1 MNSLLDLLEFTV
13 VKHSP
18 EISKDT
24 TLFGE
29 WSVFMTAIDEIK
41 ARVDIVDLVSETVQL
56 RRSGKNYT
64 GFCPFHSNTRTPA
77 FVVFQETGTWRCF
90 GECNEGGD
98 IFKFVM
104 KKEGADFPEAL
115 QRLAERAGVDLKP
128 PTSEQQA
135 QTEAYDHLRNLL
147 EEALT
152 FYRHHL
158 MNTPAGK
165 PALDYLKEKRGLS
178 EATIE
183 AFGLGYAPQSWEA
196 AAQHFRSKGFQEQ
209 DLLDAGLVSERDS
222 GGVYDRFRHRVMFP
236 IRDERGRM
244 AGFGARIL
252 NPEDFPK
259 FLNSPQT
266 TLFDKGRLL
275 YGMDRARK
283 AIRIQD
289 QVVIVEG
296 YLDVIALHQAG
307 FENTVSPM
315 GTALTEHQLYLLKRF
330 TRRIVLALDPDAA
343 GDKATLRGLQIA
355 RETLDREQDPVFDAR
370 GLLGHEARLQAD
382 IRVTTLPDGLDP
394 DDVVNRDP
402 QEWRLILE
410 NARPIVIHVMETLAV
425 GRDLND
431 PKVKTELAA
440 QVMPLIEDVPS
451 PIERDTYRQRLARLL
466 RVDENTLLMA
476 LAPKAKRSQRPLRRA
491 ARSQLPPAETLA
503 SPAGMSTYA
512 LEAHCLG
519 VILRRPD
526 LVYRVDRALQAEG
539 LARLSDEDFQHVDH
553 QAIVRL
559 LLESVD
565 QDMAEPLNFVLSSLS
580 LPMMELADDLLART
594 ANLDPNEDK
603 VLEDLLRALIVLRE
617 RSTLQNIE
625 YLRFMMQE
633 AQEQG
638 DLKATQYHETMVQ
651 HTKVLQSLHRARG
664 QLTSR
669 TSLPH

>member
-1 MNSLLDLLEFTV
+1 
-13 VKHSP
+13 
-18 EISKDT
+18 
-24 TLFGE
+24 
-29 WSVFMTAIDEIK
+29 MTAIDEIK
-41 ARVDIVDLVSETVQL
+41 ARIDIVDLVSETVQL

-104 KKEGADFPEAL
+104 KKEGWDFPEAL

-128 PTSEQQA
+128 PTPEQQA

-158 MNTPAGK
+158 TNTPAGQQ
-165 PALDYLKEKRGLS
+165 ALAYLKEKRGLS

-196 AAQHFRSKGFQEQ
+196 AASYFKSKGYQDQ
-209 DLLDAGLVSERDS
+209 DLIDAGLVSERDS
-222 GGVYDRFRHRVMFP
+222 GGVYDRFRHRIMFP

-252 NPEDFPK
+252 NPEDVPK

-266 TLFDKGRLL
+266 VLFDKGHLL

-355 RETLDREQDPVFDAR
+355 REALDREQDPVFDAR

-402 QEWRLILE
+402 QEWQGILE

-425 GRDLND
+425 DRDLTD

-466 RVDENTLLMA
+466 RVDEATLLMA
-476 LAPKAKRSQRPLRRA
+476 TAPKAQRPQRPLRRA
-491 ARSQLPPAETLA
+491 PSAQTQPPEILV
-503 SPAGMSTYA
+503 SHAGRSTYA
-512 LEAHCLG
+512 LEANCLG

-539 LARLSDEDFQHVDH
+539 LARLSPEDFQHVDH
-553 QAIVRL
+553 QSIVRL

-594 ANLDPNEDK
+594 ADLDPNEEK
-603 VLEDLLRALIVLRE
+603 VLENLLRDLIELRE
-617 RSTLQNIE
+617 RSIRQNIE

-633 AQEQG
+633 SQEEG
-638 DLKATQYHETMVQ
+638 DPKATQYRETMVQ

-664 QLTSR
+664 QFTSR
-669 TSLPH
+669 TALPH

>member
-1 MNSLLDLLEFTV
+1 
-13 VKHSP
+13 
-18 EISKDT
+18 
-24 TLFGE
+24 
-29 WSVFMTAIDEIK
+29 MTAIDEIK
-41 ARVDIVDLVSETVQL
+41 ARIDIVDLVSETVQL

-104 KKEGADFPEAL
+104 KKEGWDFPEAL
-115 QRLAERAGVDLKP
+115 QHLAERAGVELKP
-128 PTSEQQA
+128 PTPEQQA
-135 QTEAYDHLRNLL
+135 QSEAYDHLRNIL
-147 EEALT
+147 EEAVT
-152 FYRHHL
+152 FYRHNL
-158 MNTPAGK
+158 INTPAGQQ
-165 PALDYLKEKRGLS
+165 AYTYLQEKRGLT

-183 AFGLGYAPQSWEA
+183 TFGLGYAPQSWEA
-196 AAQHFRSKGFQEQ
+196 AAQFFKSKGYQEK
-209 DLLDAGLVSERDS
+209 DLIDAGLVSERDS

-252 NPEDFPK
+252 NPDDVPK

-266 TLFDKGRLL
+266 VLFDKGRLL

-283 AIRIQD
+283 AIRTQD

-307 FENTVSPM
+307 YENAVSPM

-343 GDKATLRGLQIA
+343 GDKATLRGLQVA

-370 GLLGHEARLQAD
+370 GLLGHETRLQAD
-382 IRVTTLPDGLDP
+382 IRVTTLPEGLDP

-402 QEWRLILE
+402 QEWQRILE
-410 NARPIVIHVMETLAV
+410 NARPIVIHVMETLAS
-425 GRDLND
+425 GRDLDD
-431 PKVKTELAA
+431 PKVKIDLAA
-440 QVMPLIEDVPS
+440 QVMPLIEDVPN

-466 RVDENTLLMA
+466 KVDENTLLMA
-476 LAPKAKRSQRPLRRA
+476 TAPKARRPKRPIRRSVSPQPTPEEILTAPAKRSVQ
-491 ARSQLPPAETLA
+491 
-503 SPAGMSTYA
+503 A

-519 VILRRPD
+519 IILRMPG
-526 LVYRVDRALQAEG
+526 LVYRVDRALQTEG
-539 LARLSDEDFQHVDH
+539 LARLSPSDFQHVDH
-553 QAIVRL
+553 QAIARL

-565 QDMAEPLNFVLSSLS
+565 QDLAEPLNFVLGSLS
-580 LPMMELADDLLART
+580 LPMMELADDLLDRT
-594 ANLDPNEDK
+594 SEMDPNEEK
-603 VLEDLLRALIVLRE
+603 ILEDILRDVIDLRK
-617 RSTLQNIE
+617 SSILQNIE
-625 YLRFMMQE
+625 YLRFMMEE

-638 DLKATQYHETMVQ
+638 DLKATQYAKTMVQ
-651 HTKVLQSLHRARG
+651 HTKVLESLHRARG
-664 QLTSR
+664 QYTSR
-669 TSLPH
+669 TALPH

>member
-1 MNSLLDLLEFTV
+1 
-13 VKHSP
+13 
-18 EISKDT
+18 
-24 TLFGE
+24 
-29 WSVFMTAIDEIK
+29 MTAIDEIK
-41 ARVDIVDLVSETVQL
+41 ARIDIVDLVSETVQL

-98 IFKFVM
+98 IFKYVM
-104 KKEGADFPEAL
+104 KKEGWDFPEAL
-115 QRLAERAGVDLKP
+115 HRLAERAGVELKP
-128 PTSEQQA
+128 PTQEQQA

-147 EEALT
+147 EEAVT

-158 MNTPAGK
+158 MNTPAGQQ
-165 PALDYLKEKRGLS
+165 ALAYLKEKRGLS
-178 EATIE
+178 EGTIE

-196 AAQHFRSKGFQEQ
+196 AAQFFMSKGYQEQ
-209 DLLDAGLVSERDS
+209 DLIDAGLVSERDS
-222 GGVYDRFRHRVMFP
+222 GGVYDRFRHRIMFP

-252 NPEDFPK
+252 NPDDVPK

-266 TLFDKGRLL
+266 VLFDKGRLL
-275 YGMDRARK
+275 YGLDRARK
-283 AIRIQD
+283 AIRTQD

-296 YLDVIALHQAG
+296 YLDVIALNQAG

-330 TRRIVLALDPDAA
+330 TRRMVLALDPDAA

-382 IRVTTLPDGLDP
+382 IRVTTLPEGLDP

-402 QEWRLILE
+402 QEWQRILE
-410 NARPIVIHVMETLAV
+410 NARPIVIHVMETLAID
-425 GRDLND
+425 RDLDD
-431 PKVKTELAA
+431 PKVKTDLAA

-466 RVDENTLLMA
+466 KVDENALLMA
-476 LAPKAKRSQRPLRRA
+476 AAPKARRPARSFRRSLRSQP
-491 ARSQLPPAETLA
+491 QPVETLI
-503 SPAGMSTYA
+503 SPARMSVYA

-519 VILRRPD
+519 VLLRRPG
-526 LVYRVDRALQAEG
+526 LVYRVDRALQSEG
-539 LARLSDEDFQHVDH
+539 LARISSEDFQHVDH
-553 QAIVRL
+553 QAIARL

-565 QDMAEPLNFVLSSLS
+565 QDMAEPLNFVLGSLS
-580 LPMMELADDLLART
+580 LPMMELADGLLDRT
-594 ANLDPNEDK
+594 TELDPNEDR
-603 VLEDLLRALIVLRE
+603 VLEDLLRAIIDLRE
-617 RSTLQNIE
+617 RSTRQGIE

-638 DLKATQYHETMVQ
+638 DLKASQYQETMVQ
-651 HTKVLQSLHRARG
+651 HTKVLQSLQRARG
-664 QLTSR
+664 QYTSR
-669 TSLPH
+669 TALPH

>member
-1 MNSLLDLLEFTV
+1 
-13 VKHSP
+13 
-18 EISKDT
+18 
-24 TLFGE
+24 
-29 WSVFMTAIDEIK
+29 MTAIDEIK
-41 ARVDIVDLVSETVQL
+41 ARIDIVDLVSETVQM

-104 KKEGADFPEAL
+104 KKEGWDFPEAL

-128 PTSEQQA
+128 PTPEQQA
-135 QTEAYDHLRNLL
+135 QTEAYDHLRILL

-158 MNTPAGK
+158 MNTPAGQQTL
-165 PALDYLKEKRGLS
+165 AYLKEKRGLS

-183 AFGLGYAPQSWEA
+183 AFGLGYAPQSWDA
-196 AAQHFRSKGFQEQ
+196 AANYFKSKGYQ
-209 DLLDAGLVSERDS
+209 DRDLMDAGLVSERDS
-222 GGVYDRFRHRVMFP
+222 GGIYDRFRHRVMFP

-252 NPEDFPK
+252 NPDDVPK

-266 TLFDKGRLL
+266 ALFDKGRLL

-283 AIRIQD
+283 SIRIQD

-343 GDKATLRGLQIA
+343 GNKATLRGLQIA

-382 IRVTTLPDGLDP
+382 IRVTTLPEGLDP
-394 DDVVNRDP
+394 DEVVNRDP
-402 QEWRLILE
+402 QEWQRILE

-425 GRDLND
+425 DRDLND

-466 RVDENTLLMA
+466 RVDENALVMA
-476 LAPKAKRSQRPLRRA
+476 LAPKAQRRQRPLRRSPHPQPQP
-491 ARSQLPPAETLA
+491 SQTLP
-503 SPAGMSTYA
+503 SRAGRSTYA

-539 LARLSDEDFQHVDH
+539 LARLSPEDFQHVDH
-553 QAIVRL
+553 QSIVRL

-594 ANLDPNEDK
+594 ADLDPNEDK
-603 VLEDLLRALIVLRE
+603 VLENLLRELIELRE
-617 RSTLQNIE
+617 RSVRQNIE

-633 AQEQG
+633 AQEEG
-638 DLKATQYHETMVQ
+638 DLKATQYGETMVQ
-651 HTKVLQSLHRARG
+651 HTKVLDSLQRARG
-664 QLTSR
+664 QFTSR
-669 TSLPH
+669 TTFPH

>member
-1 MNSLLDLLEFTV
+1 
-13 VKHSP
+13 
-18 EISKDT
+18 
-24 TLFGE
+24 
-29 WSVFMTAIDEIK
+29 MTAIDEIK
-41 ARVDIVDLVSETVQL
+41 ARIDIVDLVSETVQL

-104 KKEGADFPEAL
+104 KKEGWDFPEAL
-115 QRLAERAGVDLKP
+115 QRLAERAGVELKP
-128 PTSEQQA
+128 PSSEQQA
-135 QTEAYDHLRNLL
+135 QSEAYDPLRNLL
-147 EEALT
+147 EEAVT

-158 MNTPAGK
+158 MNTPAGQQ
-165 PALDYLKEKRGLS
+165 ALAYLKEKRSLS

-183 AFGLGYAPQSWEA
+183 TFGLGYAPQSWEA
-196 AAQHFRSKGFQEQ
+196 TTQFFKSKGFQEK
-209 DLLDAGLVSERDS
+209 DLIDAGLVSERDS
-222 GGVYDRFRHRVMFP
+222 GGVYDRFRHRIMFP

-252 NPEDFPK
+252 NPDDVPK

-266 TLFDKGRLL
+266 VLFDKGRLL
-275 YGMDRARK
+275 YGLDRARK
-283 AIRIQD
+283 AIRAQD

-296 YLDVIALHQAG
+296 YLDVIAPHQAG

-330 TRRIVLALDPDAA
+330 SRRIVLALDPDAA

-402 QEWRLILE
+402 QEWQRILE
-410 NARPIVIHVMETLAV
+410 NARPIVIHVMETLAAD
-425 GRDLND
+425 RDLDD
-431 PKVKTELAA
+431 PKVKTDLAA
-440 QVMPLIEDVPS
+440 QIMPLIEDVPN

-466 RVDENTLLMA
+466 KVDENTLLMVVM
-476 LAPKAKRSQRPLRRA
+476 PKARRTDRLIRRA
-491 ARSQLPPAETLA
+491 LRPQTQPVESLLSSAR
-503 SPAGMSTYA
+503 MSTYT
-512 LEAHCLG
+512 LESHCLG
-519 VILRRPD
+519 VVLRRPG

-539 LARLSDEDFQHVDH
+539 LARISSEDFQHVDH
-553 QAIVRL
+553 QAIARL

-565 QDMAEPLNFVLSSLS
+565 QDMAEPLNFVLGSLS
-580 LPMMELADDLLART
+580 LPMMELADDLLDRT
-594 ANLDPNEDK
+594 SELDPNEDR
-603 VLEDLLRALIVLRE
+603 VLEDLLRAIIDLRE
-617 RSTLQNIE
+617 RSTRQNIE

-638 DLKATQYHETMVQ
+638 DLKATQYQETMVQ

-664 QLTSR
+664 QYTSR
-669 TSLPH
+669 TALPH